1 MRHHK
6 AQRKFGRVKKVRTAL
21 LRSLMRELILH
32 GRIKT
37 TEAKAKEIRPL
48 VEKLVTKARANTVI
62 SRRFVAKEFFNQ
74 DNIVKKL
81 SSDIAPKYKKQAG
94 GYTRIVKLP
103 RRKSDG
109 SKMAMIEFV

>member
-6 AQRKFGRVKKVRTAL
+6 TQRKFGRIKKVRTAL
-21 LRSLMRELILH
+21 LRSLIREFILH
-32 GRIKT
+32 GKIKT

-48 VEKLVTKARANTVI
+48 IEKLVTKARAGTVL
-62 SRRFVAKEFFNQ
+62 SRRFVAKELFNQ
-74 DNIVKKL
+74 NSTVNRL
-81 SSDIAPKYKKQAG
+81 SSEIAPKYKERKG
-94 GYTRIVKLP
+94 GYTRITKLP

>member
-21 LRSLMRELILH
+21 LRSLMRELILR

-48 VEKLVTKARANTVI
+48 IEKLVTKARSGTVV

-74 DNIVKKL
+74 DSVVKKL
-81 SSDIAPKYKKQAG
+81 SSEIAPKYKGQSG

-109 SKMAMIEFV
+109 SSMATIEFV